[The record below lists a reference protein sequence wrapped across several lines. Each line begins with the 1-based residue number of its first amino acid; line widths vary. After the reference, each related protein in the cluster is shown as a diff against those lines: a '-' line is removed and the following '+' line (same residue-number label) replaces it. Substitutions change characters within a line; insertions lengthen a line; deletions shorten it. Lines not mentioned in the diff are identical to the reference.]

1 LELFDRHCAPL
12 IAGLLNPV
20 PGDAVFPRQKRS
32 LLDRLYHRLTAAL
45 DQIVPAIGLA
55 PSSINEN
62 KIPVGA
68 PITA

>member
-1 LELFDRHCAPL
+1 
-12 IAGLLNPV
+12 V

-32 LLDRLYHRLTAAL
+32 LLDRLYHCLTAAL